1 MWLQENFSRVI
12 FYFYFLL
19 PLGWFLSV
27 GSSFAPS
34 RVDSLRLFKTQAQQ
48 HLSALPSW
56 AHRGA
61 VRPSPPRPSS
71 TRLGP
76 PWPFATL
83 RCLRVSRRPGRRPS
97 CRAAFLPLPEPLPFS
112 GDARPT
118 LAGLAGTC
126 SPPLQMCFSFAHDW
140 AQDSVLLFTFI
151 HNSDSAPVTNIRRAP
166 FTESNSNISSRP
178 KFSSW
183 DSRELC
189 MWLINE
195 HLKYGEINPGRSGRR
210 RPPRVALPFVTFCS
224 FLRCSVP
231 VSVTRG

>member
-61 VRPSPPRPSS
+61 VLPSPPRPSS

-76 PWPFATL
+76 PWPCATL
-83 RCLRVSRRPGRRPS
+83 RCLRVSRRPGRRPP

-118 LAGLAGTC
+118 LAGR
-126 SPPLQMCFSFAHDW
+126 SW
-140 AQDSVLLFTFI
+140 NVL
-151 HNSDSAPVTNIRRAP
+151 S
-166 FTESNSNISSRP
+166 
-178 KFSSW
+178 
-183 DSRELC
+183 
-189 MWLINE
+189 
-195 HLKYGEINPGRSGRR
+195 
-210 RPPRVALPFVTFCS
+210 
-224 FLRCSVP
+224 
-231 VSVTRG
+231 SVTDVFLLCTRLGARLCSAFHVHSQLRLGSCHKHPEGTFHRVEFKHIVTS

>member
-48 HLSALPSW
+48 HLSVLPSW

-83 RCLRVSRRPGRRPS
+83 RCLRVSRRPGRRPP

-118 LAGLAGTC
+118 LAGR
-126 SPPLQMCFSFAHDW
+126 SW
-140 AQDSVLLFTFI
+140 NVL
-151 HNSDSAPVTNIRRAP
+151 S
-166 FTESNSNISSRP
+166 
-178 KFSSW
+178 
-183 DSRELC
+183 
-189 MWLINE
+189 
-195 HLKYGEINPGRSGRR
+195 
-210 RPPRVALPFVTFCS
+210 
-224 FLRCSVP
+224 
-231 VSVTRG
+231 SVTDVFLLCTRLGARLCSAFHVHSQLRLGSCHKHPEGTFHRV

>member
-12 FYFYFLL
+12 FYFYFLP

-34 RVDSLRLFKTQAQQ
+34 RVDSLRLFKTQEQQ

-61 VRPSPPRPSS
+61 VLPSPPRPSS

-83 RCLRVSRRPGRRPS
+83 RCLVV
-97 CRAAFLPLPEPLPFS
+97 
-112 GDARPT
+112 ARPAELRSSRFPNRYLSRET
-118 LAGLAGTC
+118 RVRHWLDVAGTC

-195 HLKYGEINPGRSGRR
+195 HLNYGEINPGRSGRR

>member
-1 MWLQENFSRVI
+1 MWTAF
-12 FYFYFLL
+12 
-19 PLGWFLSV
+19 G
-27 GSSFAPS
+27 
-34 RVDSLRLFKTQAQQ
+34 SLRPKSNNTCPCCRPGPTGGLCSPLRRVPAAPG
-48 HLSALPSW
+48 SALP
-56 AHRGA
+56 G
-61 VRPSPPRPSS
+61 PSPLSAACGCRG
-71 TRLGP
+71 GP
-76 PWPFATL
+76 
-83 RCLRVSRRPGRRPS
+83 VV
-97 CRAAFLPLPEPLPFS
+97 
-112 GDARPT
+112 ARPAELRSSRFPNRYLSRET
-118 LAGLAGTC
+118 RVRHWLDVAGTC

-195 HLKYGEINPGRSGRR
+195 HLNYGEINPGRSGRR